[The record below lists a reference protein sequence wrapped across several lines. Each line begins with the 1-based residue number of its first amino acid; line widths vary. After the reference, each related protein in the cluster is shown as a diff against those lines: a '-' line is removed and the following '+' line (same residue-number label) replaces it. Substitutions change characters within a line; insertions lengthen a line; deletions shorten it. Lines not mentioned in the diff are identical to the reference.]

1 VNVFVMLKEIFVTFA
16 TNSL

>member
-1 VNVFVMLKEIFVTFA
+1 MLKEIFVTFA